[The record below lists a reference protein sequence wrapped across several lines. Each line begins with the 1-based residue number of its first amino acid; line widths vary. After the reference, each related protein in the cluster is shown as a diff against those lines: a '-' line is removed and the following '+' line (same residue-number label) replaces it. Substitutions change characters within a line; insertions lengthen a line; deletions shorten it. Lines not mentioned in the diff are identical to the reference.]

1 MPANLTPQY
10 QKAEQA
16 YRRATTPAEELEC
29 LQVMLKEIPKH
40 KGTDKLQ
47 ADLKSRIARVKKDL
61 SGAKPTTGHH
71 GFRLPRQ
78 GAGRAVILGG
88 PNAGKSRLLAALT
101 RATPEVAD
109 YPFTTRHPQ
118 PGMMP
123 WQDAMV
129 QLVDTPP
136 ITCDVMDP
144 DIQPLVR
151 GAELVLLMVDL
162 GSDDGGQQMRDVWD
176 KVNASKT
183 RLGRLTMLDEE
194 DVGVSYTQ
202 TILVANKIDL
212 PEAADRW
219 EFFREYLPIEE
230 PLFLISA
237 EKGTGIEPLRDAIY
251 QSLDVVR
258 VYTKLPTRKQPDLD
272 SPYTVRRG
280 QTVMDLA
287 ELVHRDF
294 AKNFKSARV
303 WGSQVHD
310 GTPVKGDYVIH
321 DRDIVELHM

>member
-1 MPANLTPQY
+1 
-10 QKAEQA
+10 
-16 YRRATTPAEELEC
+16 
-29 LQVMLKEIPKH
+29 
-40 KGTDKLQ
+40 
-47 ADLKSRIARVKKDL
+47 
-61 SGAKPTTGHH
+61 
-71 GFRLPRQ
+71 
-78 GAGRAVILGG
+78 
-88 PNAGKSRLLAALT
+88 
-101 RATPEVAD
+101 
-109 YPFTTRHPQ
+109 
-118 PGMMP
+118 
-123 WQDAMV
+123 
-129 QLVDTPP
+129 
-136 ITCDVMDP
+136 
-144 DIQPLVR
+144 
-151 GAELVLLMVDL
+151 
-162 GSDDGGQQMRDVWD
+162 
-176 KVNASKT
+176 
-183 RLGRLTMLDEE
+183 MLDEE